1 MAWLNQPQLGIELN
15 TIHLLEREPYWN
27 GNLLEPM
34 ETRMLKSQFRE
45 VDDRIES
52 APFWTKFF
60 LPFFMSSLVG
70 QMTMANIEPS
80 QTAQVASAATSTSG
94 SANNLCQA
102 LVVDE
107 NQDSAL
113 AATSPGSLGSSGT
126 SGTKALPYPGLEVH
140 TLQPE
145 KRIEGYFARL
155 EPLMTNPNNLPDA
168 IQSRLRHFFDQD
180 FNGRLMDFIGMEFR
194 ILIKDQDREANE
206 QLVKS
211 AVQYAETVKD
221 LNSRIA
227 KYNQEN
233 PRPGFFSLYAFG
245 LKLGPQRDRAREEIL
260 KLEKT
265 ADQMMAD
272 ASELHRQ
279 MHLRIENH
287 QLSFAKLTAWIASI
301 NDELVFLENF
311 EAAISKELAI
321 QKKQI
326 QDQLQEPQPV
336 LSAED
341 IWRRDQ
347 LAVLLTTTADT
358 FTELTGT
365 LARLKTAQASYKTLN
380 DANTRAEQ
388 SFEKNRKLARLQ
400 IAEAPGQQKLLT
412 SAESKPEPEPA
423 PKPKQDHM
431 SFKKPRLDS
440 PPSGV
445 KIVGESFFHN
455 YGWQRMETAL
465 QIVGVKASKWEVYD
479 IFRSSGENN
488 GRLGF
493 FKGGDDLYINAM
505 QIGIVQ
511 RYFLYR
517 GYRVGDKL
525 VGRDHMYQLK
535 AFLLNGE
542 VIVLR
547 GLKNW
552 ENQAEWQRVSID
564 TLDQFLSSKDFTFEP
579 NNEPFVK

>member
-1 MAWLNQPQLGIELN
+1 
-15 TIHLLEREPYWN
+15 
-27 GNLLEPM
+27 
-34 ETRMLKSQFRE
+34 MLKSQFRE

-52 APFWTKFF
+52 APFWTKFV

-113 AATSPGSLGSSGT
+113 AATSSGSLGSSGF
-126 SGTKALPYPGLEVH
+126 SGTKALPYPGLEAH

-145 KRIEGYFARL
+145 IRIQGYLSRL
-155 EPLMTNPNNLPDA
+155 EALMTNPNNLPDA

-245 LKLGPQRDRAREEIL
+245 LKLGPQKDRAREEIL

-265 ADQMMAD
+265 ADQLMAD
-272 ASELHRQ
+272 ASELHTQ

-287 QLSFAKLTAWIASI
+287 QLSFAKLTAWIASVKA
-301 NDELVFLENF
+301 ELVFLENF

-321 QKKQI
+321 QKKKI
-326 QDQLQEPQPV
+326 QDQLQGAEPV
-336 LSAED
+336 VSAED

-365 LARLKTAQASYKTLN
+365 LAQLKTAQASYKTLN

-412 SAESKPEPEPA
+412 SAESKPEPEPEPA
-423 PKPKQDHM
+423 PKPRQDPM

-440 PPSGV
+440 PPAGV
-445 KIVGESFFHN
+445 TIVGESYIRYIAWVHK
-455 YGWQRMETAL
+455 EAAL
-465 QIVGVKASKWEVYD
+465 YILTDSGGSRVYD
-479 IFRSSGENN
+479 ASIALDYSAPTDNYKVRMDGDLSTRPAASLATIRRS
-488 GRLGF
+488 F
-493 FKGGDDLYINAM
+493 IYC
-505 QIGIVQ
+505 
-511 RYFLYR
+511 
-517 GYRVGDKL
+517 GYRVGDTFINKNIRY
-525 VGRDHMYQLK
+525 VIK
-535 AFLLNGE
+535 AFLPTDKVVVRTAKNEKSFFWE
-542 VIVLR
+542 VFT
-547 GLKNW
+547 
-552 ENQAEWQRVSID
+552 ID
-564 TLDQFLSSKDFTFEP
+564 VMNEFLASGDFTFEP
-579 NNEPFVK
+579 NNEPFVE